1 MARKPIRREDINPS
15 YDEVI
20 SELGNTISK
29 LIVENS
35 ILKITIK
42 KLEDYINSIDD
53 QDHSHSRQSKEQD
66 TKEF

>member
-1 MARKPIRREDINPS
+1 MARKPVRSEDFNPS

-20 SELGNTISK
+20 SELSSTISK

-35 ILKITIK
+35 ILKITIR
-42 KLEDYINSIDD
+42 KLEDFVNQTD
-53 QDHSHSRQSKEQD
+53 QRFDSTKVED

>member
-1 MARKPIRREDINPS
+1 MARKPIRSEDFNPS

-20 SELGNTISK
+20 GELSSTISK

-35 ILKITIK
+35 ILKITVR
-42 KLEDYINSIDD
+42 KLEGFVNQTD
-53 QDHSHSRQSKEQD
+53 QKSNQTNFEE

>member
-1 MARKPIRREDINPS
+1 MARKPVRSEDFNPS

-20 SELGNTISK
+20 SELSNTISK

-35 ILKITIK
+35 ILKITIRK
-42 KLEDYINSIDD
+42 HEDFINQTD
-53 QDHSHSRQSKEQD
+53 QRFDSTKVED

>member
-1 MARKPIRREDINPS
+1 MARKPVGSEDFNPS

-20 SELGNTISK
+20 SELSNTISK

-35 ILKITIK
+35 ILKITIRK
-42 KLEDYINSIDD
+42 HEDFINQTD
-53 QDHSHSRQSKEQD
+53 QRFDSTKVED

>member
-1 MARKPIRREDINPS
+1 MARKPIRSEDINPS

-20 SELGNTISK
+20 GELSSTISK

-35 ILKITIK
+35 ILKITIR

-53 QDHSHSRQSKEQD
+53 HDHNHSHENKQQSA
-66 TKEF
+66 KEF

>member
-1 MARKPIRREDINPS
+1 MARKPIRSEDFNPS

-20 SELGNTISK
+20 GELSSTVSK

-35 ILKITIK
+35 ILKITIR
-42 KLEDYINSIDD
+42 KLEEFINQID
-53 QDHSHSRQSKEQD
+53 QQSNSKKDEG

>member
-1 MARKPIRREDINPS
+1 MARKPVRSEDFNPS

-20 SELGNTISK
+20 SELSSTISK

-35 ILKITIK
+35 ILKITIR
-42 KLEDYINSIDD
+42 KLEGFINQTD
-53 QDHSHSRQSKEQD
+53 QKFDSSKVEE

>member
-1 MARKPIRREDINPS
+1 MARKPVRSEDFNPS

-20 SELGNTISK
+20 NELSNTVSK

-35 ILKITIK
+35 ILKITIR
-42 KLEDYINSIDD
+42 KLEEFINQID
-53 QDHSHSRQSKEQD
+53 QQSDSKKDEG